1 MIRNIMHA
9 YSFALESKNGN
20 VQSYN
25 KLLAEKEKY
34 NRRERKGRQR
44 HFWQFLSL
52 VISFEQSYLSF
63 K

>member
-44 HFWQFLSL
+44 KFLAVLIIGYQFRT
-52 VISFEQSYLSF
+52 IIFIF
-63 K
+63 